1 MVNTDEAEAR
11 RLRRALQTGP
21 WRRMRE
27 ARARGEGL
35 EKGDVWAAR
44 VMVGWLQALETG
56 TDAADDP
63 GRTEDGVLG
72 RSGAQRSTVGMDE
85 GAADGLA
92 LDRIEG
98 RD

>member
-35 EKGDVWAAR
+35 EKGDVWAAKKGS
-44 VMVGWLQALETG
+44 V
-56 TDAADDP
+56 
-63 GRTEDGVLG
+63 RT
-72 RSGAQRSTVGMDE
+72 A
-85 GAADGLA
+85 
-92 LDRIEG
+92 
-98 RD
+98 